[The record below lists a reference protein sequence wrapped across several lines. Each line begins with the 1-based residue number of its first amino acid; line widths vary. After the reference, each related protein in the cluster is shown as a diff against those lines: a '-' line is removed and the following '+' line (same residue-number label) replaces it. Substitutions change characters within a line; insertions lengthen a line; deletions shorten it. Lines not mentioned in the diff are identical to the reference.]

1 MQRRKEERSADDT
14 SNNLGEEMRY
24 ILRAMKADE
33 EVMTKS
39 HGRIL
44 RKMRLPLLKK
54 WQRIW
59 KENRKASYQF
69 LQMYQRRSY

>member
-24 ILRAMKADE
+24 ILRAPKADE

-54 WQRIW
+54 
-59 KENRKASYQF
+59 
-69 LQMYQRRSY
+69 

>member
-14 SNNLGEEMRY
+14 SNNLGEEMRD
-24 ILRAMKADE
+24 ILRALKADE